1 MPTLQERLARM
12 DHDLRSVYKV
22 LRDHA
27 MSLNG
32 FTRSAVDVKHSEE
45 LGERFL
51 FGRRVLL
58 RLHPRERFGVYVPL
72 PLNKVVNFLH
82 KFEVTGAVEVRRNF
96 LSQQTWSYI
105 DQSQNGV
112 GDAFIS
118 LMDVAH
124 THL

>member
-12 DHDLRSVYKV
+12 DHDLRSVYMV

-32 FTRSAVDVKHSEE
+32 FTRSAIDVKRSEE
-45 LGERFL
+45 LGERFH

-58 RLHPRERFGVYVPL
+58 RLHPKERFGVYVPL
-72 PLNKVVNFLH
+72 PLDEVVKFLH
-82 KFEVTGAVEVRRNF
+82 KFELTGAVEVRRNF

-105 DQSQNGV
+105 DQSRNGV
-112 GDAFIS
+112 GDAFNS
-118 LMDVAH
+118 LMDAAH
-124 THL
+124 TRL